1 MALNTNRLKNKTMNK
16 STTKYESNFL
26 NTSGSTSI
34 RIDKEIKNELNEVQR
49 KIRIQEG
56 YNLSLSDTV
65 KYLINY
71 YNNNKK

>member
-16 STTKYESNFL
+16 STTKYENNFL

-49 KIRIQEG
+49 NIRIQEG